1 MVFNALTRAAGFAV
15 LTTVIG
21 LIAVL
26 TIQAYPVLVKAGEYQ
41 LFTSSSWVPKPP
53 GGGTP
58 IYGAL
63 SFIFGTVATAIIALA
78 IAIPLGVASAAYLSE
93 IAPAW
98 IRKVGAFLVELLAAI
113 PSVVFGF
120 WGLFFI
126 APLIQ
131 KVFDALGAPNTGGNG
146 LLAAGIILAIMV
158 LPYITAIAFDVCQ
171 SVPRSQREGA
181 LALGATRWQTIFSVV
196 LPYARPGIIAASF
209 LALGRAL
216 GETMAVTM
224 VIGNNPKISASLFAP
239 QYTMAAVVANE
250 FAEAADDLYLSALVE
265 IGLVL
270 FIITLI
276 INSLSR
282 LLIWS
287 MARTETIVAE
297 PVPAEARA

>member
-181 LALGATRWQTIFSVV
+181 LALGATRWQTIYSVV

-224 VIGNNPKISASLFAP
+224 LVGNRAEIDWSPDRKS
-239 QYTMAAVVANE
+239 VV
-250 FAEAADDLYLSALVE
+250 
-265 IGLVL
+265 
-270 FIITLI
+270 
-276 INSLSR
+276 
-282 LLIWS
+282 
-287 MARTETIVAE
+287 
-297 PVPAEARA
+297 